1 MSLKTFTTLAP
12 GELIEYSAAYAKVYC
27 AARQD
32 FLIRLLSGEKE
43 DDIVKIIQANHG
55 LNKRQVN
62 AIKIEVK
69 GAISSARECRER
81 HIKILK
87 GQIESTKKYI
97 KSQEKRVKDYR
108 KAKRAKKFRQSHI
121 KDACNLSAKRRQ
133 TTQEQEALFGIHQK
147 KRRAALLEA
156 KLEHVKHRPLCVT
169 LSTNGTDF
177 LMVGSK
183 GETAGN
189 LICQLDTEGN
199 MKIRVP
205 AVLEDR
211 FGSHITATGVNFP
224 YGQQHI
230 DAALK
235 SKYVDVKGQ
244 VHNACDEALTFCFYC
259 RDFVWYIAVTVDV
272 PEVPTQSQKR
282 WVAGCI
288 GVDLNP
294 EVIGWTK
301 VDKDG
306 NLEASGQIPLYLHSK
321 SSNQSEAIL
330 SDIAA
335 QLVLI
340 AESYQCPIVIENLD
354 FTAKKS
360 QLRERGRRY
369 ARMLSGF
376 AYSKWQQVLLARCNS
391 RGIELIKVNPAYSSQ
406 IGLTK
411 FMSMYG
417 LGSDT
422 AAAMVLARRAMK
434 FSERLP
440 KSYTRIPSKSAYL
453 LGSRKHVWSHWNA
466 VCRGLLLGS
475 RHQYFTS
482 PNRTRKVTL
491 LGRTS
496 LEARLGSKLVQLALF
511 DLDAISSGSPIIAAS
526 NGRSKRRRCTGGNA
540 YTQIFL
546 DFN

>member
-12 GELIEYSAAYAKVYC
+12 GDLIEYSVAYARVYS

-32 FLIRLLSGEKE
+32 FLVRLLSGEKE
-43 DDIVKIIQANHG
+43 DDIVKVIQATHG

-62 AIKIEVK
+62 SIKSEVK
-69 GAISSARECRER
+69 GAISSARECRIR
-81 HIKILK
+81 QIKILK
-87 GQIESTKKYI
+87 GQIESIKKYI

-108 KAKRAKKFRQSHI
+108 QAKRSKKFRQSHI
-121 KDACNLSAKRRQ
+121 KDACNLSARRRQ
-133 TTQEQEALFGIHQK
+133 TTQEQDALFGIHQK
-147 KRRAALLEA
+147 KRRLMLLEA
-156 KLEHVKHRPLCVT
+156 KLKHVFHRPMSVT
-169 LSTNGTDF
+169 LGVSGTDF
-177 LMVGSK
+177 LIVGSK
-183 GETAGN
+183 GELYGN
-189 LICQLDTEGN
+189 QICQLDTSGN
-199 MKIRVP
+199 MKLRVP

-230 DAALK
+230 DAALN

-244 VHNACDEALTFCFYC
+244 VHNACDSALTFRFYC
-259 RDFVWYIAVTVDV
+259 RDFIFYIAVTVDV
-272 PEVPTQSQKR
+272 PEVPTQSPKR
-282 WVAGCI
+282 WFAGCI

-294 EVIGWTK
+294 GVIGWTK
-301 VDKDG
+301 VYKDG
-306 NLEASGQIPLYLHSK
+306 NLEASGQIPLNLHSK

-335 QLVLI
+335 RLVSI

-360 QLRERGRRY
+360 QLRERGRKY

-376 AYSKWQQVLLARCNS
+376 AYSKWQEVLLARCNA
-391 RGIELIKVNPAYSSQ
+391 RGIELLKVNPAYSSQ
-406 IGLTK
+406 IGLSK
-411 FMSMYG
+411 FMSLYG
-417 LGSDT
+417 LSSDT

-482 PNRTRKVTL
+482 PNRTRKVKP
-491 LGRTS
+491 LGVH
-496 LEARLGSKLVQLALF
+496 ELGGLVASQLTLF
-511 DLDAISSGSPIIAAS
+511 DLGAIPSGSPTIAAS
-526 NGRSKRRRCTGGNA
+526 VGRSKIRRCTGGNA
-540 YTQIFL
+540 YTQISL